1 MEFVKKWYPLLLF
14 GVFAVTGIVWLFVS
28 MKPKSGTGARYLDG
42 RDLMEVGGV
51 EYALINDI
59 ETKTF
64 IGTEVSD
71 VVKAIHGEEKAK
83 IQSGG
88 LMTLA
93 VIYKVEGDEDENYLI
108 DSAGRLYAKKEIADR
123 ERARLAD
130 PANFP
135 VKKVVGTGKTTES
148 LREVDEETYK
158 RIRAAEKD
166 LSDNVRISDENVT
179 ESYGLRREILAYTED
194 GLFSRATDEL
204 FLYNNE
210 VYVTVAYLS
219 AETTQN
225 KKPMLVGTK
234 LPDDLQ
240 EMFRPLFGQ

>member
-14 GVFAVTGIVWLFVS
+14 GMLAVAGIVYLFVS
-28 MKPKSGTGARYLDG
+28 MKPKSGKGARYLDG

-59 ETKTF
+59 DAKTF

-71 VVKAIHGEEKAK
+71 VVKAMHGEEKAK

-93 VIYKVEGDEDENYLI
+93 VIYKVEGDEEENYLI

-135 VKKVVGTGKTTES
+135 VRKVVSTGKTTES
-148 LREVDEETYK
+148 LKDLDEQTYE
-158 RIRAAEKD
+158 RILEAEKD
-166 LSDNVRISDENVT
+166 LSDNVRISDEYVT

-194 GLFSRATDEL
+194 GLFCRATNEL

-219 AETTQN
+219 ADKTQN
-225 KKPMLVGTK
+225 KKPMLIGTR

-240 EMFRPLFGQ
+240 PVFLPLFQ